1 MNTESSTPV
10 ATPAATP
17 SATSA
22 QAPAA
27 PIISGAAPQPK
38 PATTNPS
45 FVNPRKAKKNKQ
57 QQPAPV
63 AKL

>member
-1 MNTESSTPV
+1 MNIESPTPV
-10 ATPAATP
+10 AVPAATP

-27 PIISGAAPQPK
+27 PIISGSAPQPT
-38 PATTNPS
+38 PVAANP
-45 FVNPRKAKKNKQ
+45 VIVKPRKVKKNKVAV
-57 QQPAPV
+57 PA